1 MTGITEAEGATIPS
15 VLYAAAERYGDL
27 EAVVES
33 DRRVSFAGLAGA
45 VTDVARALIAS
56 GVESGDR
63 VAIWA
68 PNSLDWIVTSFAIYS
83 CGAIL
88 VPLNTR
94 FKGDE
99 AGHVLRTAQVRLLF
113 TVTDFLGTD
122 YVRMLD
128 GRRWPR
134 CPSRGGRHPRSCFS
148 PARRRGHRSRLG
160 PIRSIRVRWTSA
172 GKRCGPT
179 TPATSSSRRGRPV
192 RPRGRC

>member
-1 MTGITEAEGATIPS
+1 MTGITEIEAGTIPS
-15 VLYAAAERYGDL
+15 VLYVAADRYADL
-27 EAVVES
+27 EAVV
-33 DRRVSFAGLAGA
+33 DGGRRVTYAGLAGA

-56 GVESGDR
+56 GVEPGDR

-94 FKGDE
+94 FKGAE

-122 YVRMLD
+122 YVQLLD
-128 GRRWPR
+128 GVAGLDTLTEIVVLHGPV
-134 CPSRGGRHPRSCFS
+134 PSRTTSWVSFTGRADSV
-148 PARRRGHRSRLG
+148 PA
-160 PIRSIRVRWTSA
+160 
-172 GKRCGPT
+172 
-179 TPATSSSRRGRPV
+179 
-192 RPRGRC
+192 